1 MANKLPQTSSPSRRL
16 FRGAFT
22 LIEILVVV
30 SIIAILIAILIPALA
45 AAKAESETVAC
56 LANQRTIA
64 QSLLMFAHQHN
75 GYMVKGQNN
84 GYGVAGNT
92 TVSDGAYYGAPQA
105 WGYST
110 NLALGKAQPLNWDQV
125 LVVDKYVTFS
135 VLQCPADESDD
146 YLRTGSGQLR
156 YSSLPG
162 TPIASAQPY
171 QNLPGS
177 YRLNASNQPEDV
189 IAAAPYNQPQYNA
202 YAIAS
207 VNAPSQS
214 IVLCDGG
221 YDAKGAWMTTPD
233 VATWGTGPEGLSA
246 PSPASTPPYATVLN
260 PNTPTSTDNIA
271 NISINIHSRDLFK
284 STHYGEFNVAFLDGH
299 CQTVKWPG
307 PDTWAP
313 AGQPTIVP
321 AASGAPAWADG
332 GTAPI
337 TTEWRQVFSQDFPD
351 NP

>member
-1 MANKLPQTSSPSRRL
+1 M
-16 FRGAFT
+16 
-22 LIEILVVV
+22 VV

-64 QSLLMFAHQHN
+64 QSLGMFAHQHN

-92 TVSDGAYYGAPQA
+92 TVSDGAYYGSPQV

-110 NLALGKAQPLNWDQV
+110 NLTLGAAQPLNWDQV
-125 LVVDKYVTFS
+125 LVVDKYVTFG
-135 VLQCPADESDD
+135 VLQDPADTQDNIGHD
-146 YLRTGSGQLR
+146 TLR
-156 YSSLPG
+156 YASAP

-189 IAAAPYNQPQYNA
+189 SATAPFNEPQYNA

-221 YDAKGAWMTTPD
+221 YDTKGGWKTTAD
-233 VATWGTGPEGLSA
+233 VATWGAVGGYEALGYTG
-246 PSPASTPPYATVLN
+246 N
-260 PNTPTSTDNIA
+260 PNKGTNDSNNI
-271 NISINIHSRDLFK
+271 NTTIHS
-284 STHYGEFNVAFLDGH
+284 GEFNVAFLDGH
-299 CQTVKWPG
+299 CQTMKW

-321 AASGAPAWADG
+321 GSTTNPTWGDG
-332 GTAPI
+332 GTEPI
-337 TTEWRQVFSQDFPD
+337 TTGWRQIFSPDYQDQ
-351 NP
+351 

>member
-1 MANKLPQTSSPSRRL
+1 MANKLPQTGSPSRRIS
-16 FRGAFT
+16 RGAFT

-84 GYGVAGNT
+84 GYGVGGHT
-92 TVSDGAYYGAPQA
+92 TVSDGAYYGAPQV

-110 NLALGKAQPLNWDQV
+110 DLTLGAAAPLNWDQV

-135 VLQCPADESDD
+135 VLQDPADTQDD
-146 YLRTGSGQLR
+146 YGRTGNGQLR
-156 YSSLPG
+156 YSSLPL
-162 TPIASAQPY
+162 AAAQPY

-177 YRLNASNQPEDV
+177 YRLNASNQPED
-189 IAAAPYNQPQYNA
+189 YQPGGANTYESPAYNA
-202 YAIAS
+202 YAISS

-221 YDAKGAWMTTPD
+221 YSAGWQTTPD
-233 VATWGTGPEGLSA
+233 VATWSSTAPEALGY
-246 PSPASTPPYATVLN
+246 TNN
-260 PNTPTSTDNIA
+260 PNKGTNDTSNI
-271 NISINIHSRDLFK
+271 NTTIHS
-284 STHYGEFNVAFLDGH
+284 GEFNVAFLDGH
-299 CQTVKWPG
+299 CQTVKWP
-307 PDTWAP
+307 DTWAP

-321 AASGAPAWADG
+321 GTTSSPVWKA

-337 TTEWRQVFSQDFPD
+337 TTGWRQVFSPDFQDQ
-351 NP
+351 

>member
-1 MANKLPQTSSPSRRL
+1 MANKLPQTGSVSRRIS
-16 FRGAFT
+16 RGAFT

-84 GYGVAGNT
+84 GYGVPTAMT
-92 TVSDGAYYGAPQA
+92 TSDGAYMGAPQI
-105 WGYST
+105 WGYGSST
-110 NLALGKAQPLNWDQV
+110 VSPALNWDQV
-125 LVVDKYVTFS
+125 LVVDKYVTFG
-135 VLQCPADESDD
+135 VLQDPADTQDD
-146 YLRTGSGQLR
+146 YGRTGNGNLR
-156 YSSLPG
+156 YSSLPL
-162 TPIASAQPY
+162 AAAQPY

-189 IAAAPYNQPQYNA
+189 AATNPFNEPGYNA
-202 YAIAS
+202 YAISS

-221 YDAKGAWMTTPD
+221 YSAGWQTTPD
-233 VATWGTGPEGLSA
+233 VATWSST
-246 PSPASTPPYATVLN
+246 ASEALGYTNN
-260 PNTPTSTDNIA
+260 PNKGINDTNNI
-271 NISINIHSRDLFK
+271 NTTIHS
-284 STHYGEFNVAFLDGH
+284 GEFNVAFLDGH
-299 CQTVKWPG
+299 CQTVKWP
-307 PDTWAP
+307 DTWAP

-321 AASGAPAWADG
+321 ASSGAPAWAAG
-332 GTAPI
+332 GNPPAPV
-337 TTEWRQVFSQDFPD
+337 TTGWRQIFSQDFPD
-351 NP
+351 Y

>member
-1 MANKLPQTSSPSRRL
+1 MAYKPTHYGSASHRL
-16 FRGAFT
+16 SHKAFT

-64 QSLLMFAHQHN
+64 QSLVMFAHQHN
-75 GYMVKGQNN
+75 GYMVKGSNN
-84 GYGVAGNT
+84 GYGVNGKT
-92 TVSDGAYYGAPQA
+92 TVSDGAYMGAPQI

-110 NLALGKAQPLNWDQV
+110 NLTLGAAQPLNWDQV
-125 LVVDKYVTFS
+125 LVVDKYVTFG
-135 VLQCPADESDD
+135 VLQDPADTQDNIGHD
-146 YLRTGSGQLR
+146 TLR
-156 YSSLPG
+156 YASAP

-177 YRLNASNQPEDV
+177 YRLNASNQPED
-189 IAAAPYNQPQYNA
+189 YNPSYLAGVYESPIYNA

-214 IVLCDGG
+214 IMLCDGG
-221 YDAKGAWMTTPD
+221 YPAGWSTAPVIAD
-233 VATWGTGPEGLSA
+233 VATWGTGLEGISA
-246 PSPASTPPYATVLN
+246 PSPTSTPPYAKALN
-260 PNTPTSTDNIA
+260 PNTPASTDNIA
-271 NISINIHSRDLFK
+271 NVNTTIHS
-284 STHYGEFNVAFLDGH
+284 GEMNVAFLDGH
-299 CQTVKWPG
+299 CQTMKW

-313 AGQPTIVP
+313 AGQPTIAP
-321 AASGAPAWADG
+321 ASPGAPAWNDG

-337 TTEWRQVFSQDFPD
+337 TTGWRQVFSQDTPYQD
-351 NP
+351 QN

>member
-1 MANKLPQTSSPSRRL
+1 MAYKPTHYGSASHRL
-16 FRGAFT
+16 SHRAFT

-30 SIIAILIAILIPALA
+30 SIIAILIALLIPALA

-64 QSLLMFAHQHN
+64 QSLLMFAHQHK

-92 TVSDGAYYGAPQA
+92 TVSDGAYYGSPQV

-110 NLALGKAQPLNWDQV
+110 NLALGAAQPLNWDQV
-125 LVVDKYVTFS
+125 LVVDKYVTFG
-135 VLQCPADESDD
+135 VLQDPADTQDD
-146 YLRTGSGQLR
+146 YNRTGSGQLR
-156 YSSLPG
+156 YSLIPLS
-162 TPIASAQPY
+162 AAQPY

-189 IAAAPYNQPQYNA
+189 SAPGTYNEPQYNA
-202 YAIAS
+202 YAVAS

-221 YDAKGAWMTTPD
+221 YPSGWATPPVIAD
-233 VATWGTGPEGLSA
+233 VATWGAIGTDEALGYTG
-246 PSPASTPPYATVLN
+246 N
-260 PNTPTSTDNIA
+260 PNKGTNDSNNI
-271 NISINIHSRDLFK
+271 NTTIHS
-284 STHYGEFNVAFLDGH
+284 GEFNVAFLDGH
-299 CQTVKWPG
+299 CQTMNWT
-307 PDTWAP
+307 DTWAP

-321 AASGAPAWADG
+321 GATNPPVWTA

-337 TTEWRQVFSQDFPD
+337 TTGWRQVFSPDFQDQ
-351 NP
+351 

>member
-1 MANKLPQTSSPSRRL
+1 MANKLPQTNSPSRRI

-92 TVSDGAYYGAPQA
+92 AVSDGAYMGAPQI
-105 WGYST
+105 WGYGSST
-110 NLALGKAQPLNWDQV
+110 VSPALNWDQV
-125 LVVDKYVTFS
+125 LVVDKYVTFG
-135 VLQCPADESDD
+135 VLQDPADTQDD
-146 YLRTGSGQLR
+146 YGRTGNGQLR
-156 YSSLPG
+156 YSSLPL
-162 TPIASAQPY
+162 AAAQPY

-177 YRLNASNQPEDV
+177 YRLNASNQPED
-189 IAAAPYNQPQYNA
+189 YQPGGANTYESPAYNA
-202 YAIAS
+202 YAISS

-221 YDAKGAWMTTPD
+221 YPSGWSTASPIVAD
-233 VATWGTGPEGLSA
+233 VATWGTGQEGISA
-246 PSPASTPPYATVLN
+246 PSPANKPPYATALN
-260 PNTPTSTDNIA
+260 PNTPTSGDNIG
-271 NISINIHSRDLFK
+271 NINTTIHS
-284 STHYGEFNVAFLDGH
+284 GEMNVAFLDGH
-299 CQTVKWPG
+299 CQTMKW

-321 AASGAPAWADG
+321 GATNPPVWNDG
-332 GTAPI
+332 GTAPF
-337 TTEWRQVFSQDFPD
+337 TTGWRQVFSPDALYQDQ
-351 NP
+351 N

>member
-1 MANKLPQTSSPSRRL
+1 MANKLPQTSSPSRRI

-84 GYGVAGNT
+84 GYGVAGNAA
-92 TVSDGAYYGAPQA
+92 VSDGAYMGAPQI
-105 WGYST
+105 WGYGSST
-110 NLALGKAQPLNWDQV
+110 VSPAMNWDQV
-125 LVVDKYVTFS
+125 LVVNKYVTFS
-135 VLQCPADESDD
+135 VLQDPADTQDD
-146 YLRTGSGQLR
+146 YGRTGNGQLR
-156 YSSLPG
+156 YSSLPL
-162 TPIASAQPY
+162 AAAQPY

-177 YRLNASNQPEDV
+177 YRLNASNQPEDYQTGG
-189 IAAAPYNQPQYNA
+189 ANTYESPAYNA
-202 YAIAS
+202 YAISS

-221 YDAKGAWMTTPD
+221 YSAGWQATPD
-233 VATWGTGPEGLSA
+233 VATWS
-246 PSPASTPPYATVLN
+246 STVSEALGYTNN
-260 PNTPTSTDNIA
+260 PNKGTNDTNNI
-271 NISINIHSRDLFK
+271 NTTIHS
-284 STHYGEFNVAFLDGH
+284 GEFNVAYLDGH
-299 CQTVKWPG
+299 CQTVKW

-321 AASGAPAWADG
+321 ASTGAPAWAAG
-332 GTAPI
+332 GNPPAPV
-337 TTEWRQVFSQDFPD
+337 TTGWRQIFSQDFQD
-351 NP
+351 K